1 MSPTRTRTPKRSPA
15 ARPSPEID
23 GARGNGRPRAA
34 APGLAMLK
42 ELVET
47 FGAPGAEGAV
57 AGVLER
63 WLEGVGP
70 ISRDRLGSFVCE
82 KRGSTRAPRVMLAG
96 HLDEVGFMV
105 KSITKEGFVKFLP
118 LGGWWGHVVL
128 AQRLIIRTRRGDV
141 LGVVGSKP
149 PHELKDED
157 RKRVLEVRDMYI
169 DVGATS
175 DFDVHKRLDIRP
187 GDFIVPESPFSVMAN
202 PDMLLAKA
210 WDNRIGC
217 ALAAETVRQ
226 LRGRRHPNTVFAV
239 ATVQEEVGL
248 RGAQT
253 SAFKVQPDVG
263 IALDVGIAHDTPG
276 TEGDERLGGGPL
288 VVVYDSSSIPN
299 RNLLDL
305 VDDTARKL
313 KLALQFESV
322 ERGGTDAGRIHV
334 TGEGVPSISMGV
346 PARYIHSHVSIIHR
360 RDYEQTVRL
369 LVALVQRLDARTVKH
384 LV

>member
-1 MSPTRTRTPKRSPA
+1 MSPRTGTRTRRSASRA
-15 ARPSPEID
+15 ASTD
-23 GARGNGRPRAA
+23 GARANGRPRSAELSTA
-34 APGLAMLK
+34 FLK
-42 ELVET
+42 QLVEAH
-47 FGAPGAEGAV
+47 GAPGSERAV
-57 AGVLER
+57 ATVLER
-63 WLEGVGP
+63 HLGGVGP

-82 KRGSTRAPRVMLAG
+82 KKGTGKGPRIMLAG

-105 KSITKEGFVKFLP
+105 KTVTKEGFIKFLP

-128 AQRLIIRTRRGDV
+128 AQRLVIRTRRGDV

-157 RKRVLEVRDMYI
+157 RKRVLEIREMYI
-169 DVGATS
+169 DVGAAS
-175 DFDVHKRLDIRP
+175 DFDVRKRLDIRP
-187 GDFIVPESPFSVMAN
+187 GDPIVPDSPFTVMAN
-202 PDMLLAKA
+202 PDMLLAKG

-226 LRGRRHPNTVFAV
+226 LRGKRHPNTVFAV

-276 TEGDERLGGGPL
+276 TEGDEKLGGGPL

-305 VDDTARKL
+305 VGDTASKL
-313 KLALQFESV
+313 KLTLQYESV
-322 ERGGTDAGRIHV
+322 ERGGTDAGKIHV

-369 LVALVQRLDARTVKH
+369 LVALVQRLDQRTVSR
-384 LV
+384 LT

>member
-1 MSPTRTRTPKRSPA
+1 MSPRSATRSRPRRSVTRVA
-15 ARPSPEID
+15 AAE
-23 GARGNGRPRAA
+23 GASSNGRPGRVDD
-34 APGLAMLK
+34 GLAFLK
-42 ELVET
+42 QLVEAH
-47 FGAPGAEGAV
+47 GAPGAESAV
-57 AGVLER
+57 ATVLER
-63 WLEGVGP
+63 HLEGVGP
-70 ISRDRLGSFVCE
+70 ISRDRLGSLVCE
-82 KRGSTRAPRVMLAG
+82 KKGTAKGPRIMLAG

-105 KSITKEGFVKFLP
+105 KSITKEGFIKFLP

-128 AQRLIIRTRRGDV
+128 AQRFVIRTRSGDV
-141 LGVVGSKP
+141 VGVVGSKP
-149 PHELKDED
+149 PHELKEDD
-157 RKRVLEVRDMYI
+157 RKRVLEVKDMYL
-169 DVGATS
+169 DVGATA
-175 DFDVHKRLDIRP
+175 DFDVRKRLDIRP
-187 GDFIVPESPFSVMAN
+187 GDSIVPDSAFTVMAN

-226 LRGRRHPNTVFAV
+226 LKGKRHPNTVFAV

-288 VVVYDSSSIPN
+288 VVIYDSSSIPN
-299 RNLLDL
+299 HNLLDL

-322 ERGGTDAGRIHV
+322 ERGGTDAGKIHV
-334 TGEGVPSISMGV
+334 TGQGVPSISMGV

-369 LVALVQRLDARTVKH
+369 LVALVQRLDQRTVSR
-384 LV
+384 LT